1 MKTLCIE
8 INKEQPEWKGIVE
21 GECHCIREVV
31 AFWSVL
37 K

>member
-1 MKTLCIE
+1 MKTFCIE